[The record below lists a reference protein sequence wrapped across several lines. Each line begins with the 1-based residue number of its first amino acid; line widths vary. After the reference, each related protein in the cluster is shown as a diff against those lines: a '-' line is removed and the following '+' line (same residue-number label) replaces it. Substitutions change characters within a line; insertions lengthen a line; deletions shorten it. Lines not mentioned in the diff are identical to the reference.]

1 VDESDAML
9 HAVFIRA
16 PRITRCGDE
25 VQVLATHE
33 GEPVVVQQGRIMAA
47 AFHPEIAGD
56 SRLHELWLRSL
67 EPAVSS
73 PDDITSQEQFATKAT
88 AEEQK

>member
-1 VDESDAML
+1 ML

-47 AFHPEIAGD
+47 AFHPEIAG
-56 SRLHELWLRSL
+56 RPRACTNCGCESL
-67 EPAVSS
+67 EPA
-73 PDDITSQEQFATKAT
+73 
-88 AEEQK
+88 